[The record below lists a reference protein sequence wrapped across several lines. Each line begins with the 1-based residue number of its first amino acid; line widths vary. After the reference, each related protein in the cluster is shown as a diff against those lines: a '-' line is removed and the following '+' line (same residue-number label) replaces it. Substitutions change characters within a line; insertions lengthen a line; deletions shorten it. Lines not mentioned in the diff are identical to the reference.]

1 MIGFEIW
8 LNGEH
13 ICTAGI
19 EQFGSVS
26 AITNWVKRIDS
37 TSDKLTGGEQS
48 EELNLNVAELTYD
61 SEGNNF
67 YLRWINSTLEVGDEI
82 NIKIVQTSEVDKPIS
97 QELEQAD
104 FIEEQQRKYYEKLKQ
119 KYEN

>member
-19 EQFGSVS
+19 EQFGCVS
-26 AITNWVKRIDS
+26 AITTWAKRIDF
-37 TSDKLTGGEQS
+37 TSDKLTEGEHE
-48 EELNLNVAELTYD
+48 EELDLNVAGLTYD
-61 SEGNNF
+61 CEGNHV
-67 YLRWINSTLEVGDEI
+67 YLKWINRTLEVGDEI

-97 QELEQAD
+97 QEIEQAD

-119 KYEN
+119 KYEK

>member
-1 MIGFEIW
+1 MTAFKIW

-19 EQFGSVS
+19 EQFGSVN
-26 AITNWVKRIDS
+26 AIFTWAKRIDS
-37 TSDKLTGGEQS
+37 TSDKLTGGEHE
-48 EELNLNVAELTYD
+48 EELDFNVAGLAYD
-61 SEGNNF
+61 SQGNHV
-67 YLRWINSTLEVGDEI
+67 YLKWINSSLEVGDEI

-97 QELEQAD
+97 QEIEQAD

-119 KYEN
+119 KYEK